1 MKQIKLRG
9 LRSIGFAGMLCLHGL
24 VLVQAAAA
32 QSGKTARQVVDA
44 MVTQEGIAEKSL
56 RMFLYVSEE
65 RSERTGGHLWTE
77 RVAET
82 QAGKLRMLIAE
93 DGQALNG
100 QRAVAEKARLQA
112 IAEHSETFERSAAA
126 LKNDEKHAR
135 EMLSMLPKAFVLEG
149 MREDGGYLRI
159 DFRPDPAYVTQS
171 LEERVIHGM
180 TGSMLLDEKTMRLH
194 RIEGHLPADVSIGYG
209 LVATI
214 HAGSNFSTT
223 RSRVNADEWKTVAL
237 DTDISGRVIFLKSI
251 GKKQHATHRD
261 FKPLPDTVSVQQAVG
276 ELLKQAS

>member
-1 MKQIKLRG
+1 MKFQDLCSGWLVGTLCFVG
-9 LRSIGFAGMLCLHGL
+9 LLPCQGVAE
-24 VLVQAAAA
+24 
-32 QSGKTARQVVDA
+32 QSGKTPKQVVDA
-44 MVTQEGIAEKSL
+44 MLGREFTAEKSL

-93 DGQALNG
+93 DGQALTG
-100 QRAVAEKARLQA
+100 ERAAAERTRLA
-112 IAEHSETFERSAAA
+112 GIAEHPESFEKTATA

-149 MREDGGYLRI
+149 MRADGGFLRI
-159 DFRPDPAYVTQS
+159 DFRPDPAYAPQS

-180 TGSMLLDEKTMRLH
+180 SGSMLIDEQAMRLH
-194 RIEGHLPADVSIGYG
+194 RIEGRLPEDVNIGYG
-209 LVATI
+209 LLATI

-223 RSRVNADEWKTVAL
+223 RSREYEDEWKTVAL
-237 DTDISGRVIFLKSI
+237 DTDIAGRVIFLKAI
-251 GKKQHATHRD
+251 GKKQHAIHRD
-261 FKPLPDTVSVQQAVG
+261 FKPLPDTISVPQAVA
-276 ELLKQAS
+276 ELLK